1 MCHRPAKPPR
11 KKEKSEESENIE
23 KPEESEKIEKP
34 ENNKMLEKIEKAEK
48 AKKASTL
55 DEPLAVSVC
64 ESLSIDVNL
73 PERIRSLNGIYLI
86 SHGPTCGNVVPVLM
100 TSVMGHLNNPS
111 CENQFS
117 KTKLKKLRKRKEL
130 AKFKFKHCNLAK
142 FT

>member
-1 MCHRPAKPPR
+1 MKA
-11 KKEKSEESENIE
+11 ESEYFPNL
-23 KPEESEKIEKP
+23 KKGVFFSFSEHIFWFEFDT
-34 ENNKMLEKIEKAEK
+34 
-48 AKKASTL
+48 STL

-64 ESLSIDVNL
+64 ESLSIDINL

-111 CENQFS
+111 CENEFS